1 MVFLSMHV
9 SELAELECY
18 LPNAKGVPIMK
29 GGKNPP
35 YVEGEM
41 PNIDGEYQSYLL
53 PSSPPNECACQVS
66 RSRGLISTY
75 WEKEKM
81 PELRVASWF
90 QQSLASA
97 HSFRLEKPRHSFGF
111 QPIKLEQFLF
121 LAIHTKRPGF
131 WRSLPTKK
139 KIFKSPALFC
149 LSSLR
154 AS

>member
-41 PNIDGEYQSYLL
+41 PNIDGESQSYLL

-66 RSRGLISTY
+66 RSLGLISTY
-75 WEKEKM
+75 WGKEKM

-97 HSFRLEKPRHSFGF
+97 HSFRLENRDIPSDSSRSSWSSFCF
-111 QPIKLEQFLF
+111 
-121 LAIHTKRPGF
+121 
-131 WRSLPTKK
+131 
-139 KIFKSPALFC
+139 
-149 LSSLR
+149 
-154 AS
+154 